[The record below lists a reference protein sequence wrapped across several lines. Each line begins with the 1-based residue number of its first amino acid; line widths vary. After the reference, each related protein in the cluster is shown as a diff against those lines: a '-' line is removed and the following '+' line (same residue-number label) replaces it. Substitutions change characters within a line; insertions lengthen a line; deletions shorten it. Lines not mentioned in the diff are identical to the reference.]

1 MKKNIKK
8 FILLL
13 LHFFF
18 FCYLIYSSKDIKD
31 ERPIGDIL
39 IYDEKGKLISKER
52 Y

>member
-1 MKKNIKK
+1 MT
-8 FILLL
+8 L
-13 LHFFF
+13 
-18 FCYLIYSSKDIKD
+18 KD